1 MIAPAVTLHPGDCLE
16 VLDAL
21 PADTFDAA
29 ITDPPYH
36 LLSIVKRFCGKESA
50 AAAQGV
56 HADLVERDP
65 EYQANILRGIADLAD
80 AVPRCRCPR
89 CPAGPGLPFLHPHR
103 KERPM
108 KLDTIALIATAAF
121 AATMIVAPFVAE
133 AQANICA
140 PRDAVMERLAS
151 QYGETRQGIGLAAN
165 NADAEEFASA
175 ETVIQG
181 DPA

>member
-1 MIAPAVTLHPGDCLE
+1 
-16 VLDAL
+16 
-21 PADTFDAA
+21 
-29 ITDPPYH
+29 
-36 LLSIVKRFCGKESA
+36 
-50 AAAQGV
+50 
-56 HADLVERDP
+56 
-65 EYQANILRGIADLAD
+65 
-80 AVPRCRCPR
+80 
-89 CPAGPGLPFLHPHR
+89 
-103 KERPM
+103 M